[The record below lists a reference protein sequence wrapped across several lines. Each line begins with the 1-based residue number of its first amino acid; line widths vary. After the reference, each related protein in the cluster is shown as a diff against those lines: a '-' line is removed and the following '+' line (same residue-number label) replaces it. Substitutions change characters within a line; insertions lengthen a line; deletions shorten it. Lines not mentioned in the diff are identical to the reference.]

1 MITFQNVD
9 KSYKEKHVLHR
20 INLTIADGEFLVLIG
35 SSGCGKTTLLKTI
48 NKLNSINSGDILI
61 DNVSIKNQSSLAL
74 RRRIGYVVQ
83 DAGLFPHM
91 TIDENI
97 RIVLTINHYP
107 EEKINSRITELLSMV
122 ELDPDSYRN
131 LYPCQLSGGQKQRV
145 GVARAFATNPDIIL
159 MDEPFSA
166 LDPMTRSDLQDA
178 IVKLQKQFHKTIV
191 FVTHDMDEAIKLADR
206 ICIIQNGFI
215 VQCDTPENILKH
227 PANPYVSKFVGKNRL
242 WSNPNFIK
250 ARDIMLKNPCCIS
263 EDRTII
269 QALQVM
275 NHARVDSVL
284 VTKNKQLEGIIWL
297 SDLKDFSSYNAPLS
311 TFLSNDYQTVTEDTS
326 LQDIINTIDYQYFN
340 IIPVVNN
347 YNEVTG
353 FLTKSRLLLVLS
365 RQYQAKAEQKEGLL
379 A

>member
-227 PANPYVSKFVGKNRL
+227 PANSYVSKFVGKNRL

>member
-227 PANPYVSKFVGKNRL
+227 PANSYVRKFVGKNRL

-250 ARDIMLKNPCCIS
+250 SRDIMLKNPCCIS

-269 QALQVM
+269 QALHVM

-284 VTKNKQLEGIIWL
+284 VTKNKQLEGVIWL

>member
-1 MITFQNVD
+1 
-9 KSYKEKHVLHR
+9 
-20 INLTIADGEFLVLIG
+20 
-35 SSGCGKTTLLKTI
+35 
-48 NKLNSINSGDILI
+48 
-61 DNVSIKNQSSLAL
+61 
-74 RRRIGYVVQ
+74 
-83 DAGLFPHM
+83 
-91 TIDENI
+91 
-97 RIVLTINHYP
+97 
-107 EEKINSRITELLSMV
+107 
-122 ELDPDSYRN
+122 
-131 LYPCQLSGGQKQRV
+131 
-145 GVARAFATNPDIIL
+145 

-227 PANPYVSKFVGKNRL
+227 PANSYVRKFVGKNRL

-284 VTKNKQLEGIIWL
+284 VTKNKQLEGVIWL